1 MRFNYTWLNC
11 LPLATPRVACT
22 RLRTNDS
29 KIHDLIKL
37 KHSASISKKCFWN
50 SGTVFALVR
59 NKWNDTSEP
68 KWRLADLWQ
77 NSSICQFDSQFKGHL
92 KYVAS
97 SVKLLLSFVAISF
110 RNSSTFCGVVWW
122 RHYQTVI
129 ISQHLNIAWPSS
141 EANIPNVFFVSP
153 IARKRILILLN
164 VWEVFNL

>member
-1 MRFNYTWLNC
+1 MIAKSMIWLSLSTVHQLARNVSETLERFL
-11 LPLATPRVACT
+11 LESGISEMTP
-22 RLRTNDS
+22 
-29 KIHDLIKL
+29 
-37 KHSASISKKCFWN
+37 
-50 SGTVFALVR
+50 
-59 NKWNDTSEP
+59 TSEP

-97 SVKLLLSFVAISF
+97 SVKLLLSYVAISF